1 MKRSKVITIIIS
13 VVIVICLCVAVAFAA
28 FSVKSI
34 NGKKS
39 VNENNMSD
47 TVTVTETESNP
58 NALPVGEPLYLD
70 EKQSMNPNAVK
81 GIEIVDDKVIL
92 YNKDLPDF
100 NGVVTNTE
108 HISGDDFYDYCNSF
122 DLTDISPIDFT
133 LYQDIKIDS
142 IAEDNGNSDCKYKV
156 YYLDNEPS
164 LLGFV
169 YQGNDGKDMVWCI
182 SDIEN
187 PTVYK
192 SSLISKDK
200 ATNIALQK
208 HKELYPDLNSSFE
221 EAVLKGAA
229 VQYYGFNT
237 QYNPN
242 PSGHKYYGVTY
253 FDNDSVADWYY
264 YCVDAVTGDLIFNSI
279 MGD

>member
-13 VVIVICLCVAVAFAA
+13 VVIVICLCVAVTFA
-28 FSVKSI
+28 VKSI

-39 VNENNMSD
+39 ANENNTSD

-70 EKQSMNPNAVK
+70 EKQSMNPNAVE
-81 GIEIVDDKVIL
+81 GIEIVDGKVTL

-108 HISGDDFYDYCNSF
+108 NISGDDFYDYCNSF

-142 IAEDNGNSDCKYKV
+142 IAEENADADCKYKV

-187 PTVYK
+187 PAVYK

-200 ATNIALQK
+200 AIKITLQK
-208 HKELYPDLNSSFE
+208 HKELYPDLNSTLE

-229 VQYYGFNT
+229 VQYYAFNT

-253 FDNDSVADWYY
+253 FDNDSVADRYY

>member
-13 VVIVICLCVAVAFAA
+13 VIIVICLCVAVTFAT
-28 FSVKSI
+28 KSI

-39 VNENNMSD
+39 ANENNTSD

-70 EKQSMNPNAVK
+70 EKQSMNPNAVE
-81 GIEIVDDKVIL
+81 GIEIVDDKVTL
-92 YNKDLPDF
+92 HNKDLPDF

-142 IAEDNGNSDCKYKV
+142 IAEENADADCKYKV

-164 LLGFV
+164 LLGFF

-187 PTVYK
+187 PAVYK
-192 SSLISKDK
+192 AALISKDK

-208 HKELYPDLNSSFE
+208 HKKLYPDLNSSFE

-229 VQYYGFNT
+229 VQYYRFNT
-237 QYNPN
+237 IYNPN
-242 PSGHKYYGVTY
+242 SSGHKYYGVTY
-253 FDNDSVADWYY
+253 FDNDSVADHYY
-264 YCVDAVTGDLIFNSI
+264 YCVDAVTGDLIFNSV

>member
-13 VVIVICLCVAVAFAA
+13 VIIVICLCIAVAFAVFA
-28 FSVKSI
+28 VKSI

-39 VNENNMSD
+39 INENNISD
-47 TVTVTETESNP
+47 TITVTENESNP

-81 GIEIVDDKVIL
+81 GIEIVDDKVTL

-108 HISGDDFYDYCNSF
+108 HISGDDFYDYCNSS

-142 IAEDNGNSDCKYKV
+142 IAEENADLDCKYKV

-169 YQGNDGKDMVWCI
+169 YQGDDGKDIVWCI

-187 PTVYK
+187 PAVYK
-192 SSLISKDK
+192 AALISKDK
-200 ATNIALQK
+200 AIKIALQK

-242 PSGHKYYGVTY
+242 SSGHKYYGVTY
-253 FDNDSVADWYY
+253 FDNNSIADYYY
-264 YCVDAVTGDLIFNSI
+264 YCVDAVTGDLIFNSM

>member
-1 MKRSKVITIIIS
+1 MKSSKVITIIIS
-13 VVIVICLCVAVAFAA
+13 VVIAICLCVAVTFA
-28 FSVKSI
+28 VKSI

-39 VNENNMSD
+39 SDENNISD
-47 TVTVTETESNP
+47 TVIVTETESNP

-70 EKQSMNPNAVK
+70 EKQSMNTNAVESV
-81 GIEIVDDKVIL
+81 EIVDDKVTL

-108 HISGDDFYDYCNSF
+108 HISGEDFYDYCNTF
-122 DLTDISPIDFT
+122 GLTDISPIDFT

-142 IAEDNGNSDCKYKV
+142 ITEDNGNSDCKYKV

-169 YQGNDGKDMVWCI
+169 YQGDDGKDIVWCI

-187 PTVYK
+187 AAVYK
-192 SSLISKDK
+192 AALISKDK
-200 ATNIALQK
+200 ATKIALQK

-229 VQYYGFNT
+229 VQYYRFNT
-237 QYNPN
+237 IYNPN
-242 PSGHKYYGVTY
+242 SSGHKYYGVTY
-253 FDNDSVADWYY
+253 FDNNSIADYYY
-264 YCVDAVTGDLIFNSI
+264 YCVDAVTGDLIFDDSM
-279 MGD
+279 MGN

>member
-1 MKRSKVITIIIS
+1 MKHSKVITIIIS
-13 VVIVICLCVAVAFAA
+13 VVIVVCLCVAVTFA
-28 FSVKSI
+28 VKSV

-39 VNENNMSD
+39 SDENNTSD
-47 TVTVTETESNP
+47 IVTVTETESNP

-70 EKQSMNPNAVK
+70 EKQSMNPNAVE
-81 GIEIVDDKVIL
+81 GIEIVDNKVTL

-108 HISGDDFYDYCNSF
+108 HISGDDFFDYCNSF

-142 IAEDNGNSDCKYKV
+142 IAEENADSVCKYKV

-187 PTVYK
+187 PNVYK
-192 SSLISKDK
+192 ATLISKDK

-208 HKELYPDLNSSFE
+208 HKELYPDLNSSLE
-221 EAVLKGAA
+221 GAVLKGAA
-229 VQYYGFNT
+229 VQFCAFNT
-237 QYNPN
+237 VYNPN
-242 PSGHKYYGVTY
+242 TSGHKYYVVAY
-253 FDNDSVADWYY
+253 FDNDSVADHYY
-264 YCVDAVTGDLIFNSI
+264 YCVDAVTGDLIFNSM

>member
-13 VVIVICLCVAVAFAA
+13 VVTVICLCIAVAFA
-28 FSVKSI
+28 VKSI

-39 VNENNMSD
+39 SDENNTSD

-70 EKQSMNPNAVK
+70 EKQSMNPNAVE
-81 GIEIVDDKVIL
+81 GIEIVDDKVTL

-108 HISGDDFYDYCNSF
+108 HVSGDDFYDYCNNF

-142 IAEDNGNSDCKYKV
+142 IAEENADSDCKYKV

-187 PTVYK
+187 PNVYK
-192 SSLISKDK
+192 ATLISKDK

-208 HKELYPDLNSSFE
+208 HKELYPDLNSSLE
-221 EAVLKGAA
+221 GAVLKGAA
-229 VQYYGFNT
+229 VQFCAFNT
-237 QYNPN
+237 VYNPN
-242 PSGHKYYGVTY
+242 TSGHKYYVVAY
-253 FDNDSVADWYY
+253 FDNDSVADHYY
-264 YCVDAVTGDLIFNSI
+264 YCVDAVTGDLIFNSM

>member
-13 VVIVICLCVAVAFAA
+13 VVIVICLCVAVAFA
-28 FSVKSI
+28 VKSV

-39 VNENNMSD
+39 SDENNTSD
-47 TVTVTETESNP
+47 TVTVTETESKP

-70 EKQSMNPNAVK
+70 EKQSVNPNAVE
-81 GIEIVDDKVIL
+81 GIEIVDDKVTL

-108 HISGDDFYDYCNSF
+108 HISGDDFFDYCNSF

-142 IAEDNGNSDCKYKV
+142 VSEENADADCKYKV

-187 PTVYK
+187 PAVYK
-192 SSLISKDK
+192 AALISKDK
-200 ATNIALQK
+200 ATKIALQK

-237 QYNPN
+237 IYNPN

-253 FDNDSVADWYY
+253 FDNNSVADRYY

>member
-13 VVIVICLCVAVAFAA
+13 VVTVICLCLAVTFA
-28 FSVKSI
+28 VKSI

-39 VNENNMSD
+39 SDENNISD

-58 NALPVGEPLYLD
+58 NALSVGEPLYLD
-70 EKQSMNPNAVK
+70 EKQSMNPNAAES
-81 GIEIVDDKVIL
+81 IEIVDGKVTL

-122 DLTDISPIDFT
+122 DLTDVSPIDFT

-142 IAEDNGNSDCKYKV
+142 IAEENADADCKYKI

-187 PTVYK
+187 PAVYK

-200 ATNIALQK
+200 AIKIALQK
-208 HKELYPDLNSSFE
+208 HKELYPDLNSTLE

-229 VQYYGFNT
+229 VQYYAFNT

-253 FDNDSVADWYY
+253 FDNDSVADRYY

>member
-13 VVIVICLCVAVAFAA
+13 VVIVICLCVAVAFA
-28 FSVKSI
+28 VKSI
-34 NGKKS
+34 NGNKS
-39 VNENNMSD
+39 PNENNISD

-58 NALPVGEPLYLD
+58 NALPVGD
-70 EKQSMNPNAVK
+70 
-81 GIEIVDDKVIL
+81 
-92 YNKDLPDF
+92 
-100 NGVVTNTE
+100 TE
-108 HISGDDFYDYCNSF
+108 HISGDDFYDYCKSF

-142 IAEDNGNSDCKYKV
+142 IAEENADSDCKYKV

-187 PTVYK
+187 PAVYK
-192 SSLISKDK
+192 AALISKDK

-208 HKELYPDLNSSFE
+208 HKELYPDLNSSLE

-237 QYNPN
+237 IYNQN
-242 PSGHKYYGVTY
+242 SSGHKYYGVTY
-253 FDNDSVADWYY
+253 FDNDSLADHYY
-264 YCVDAVTGDLIFNSI
+264 YCVDAVTGDLIFNSM

>member
-13 VVIVICLCVAVAFAA
+13 VIIVICLCMSVGFA
-28 FSVKSI
+28 VKSI

-39 VNENNMSD
+39 ANENNISD

-70 EKQSMNPNAVK
+70 EKQSMNPNAVES
-81 GIEIVDDKVIL
+81 IEIVDDKVTL

-108 HISGDDFYDYCNSF
+108 HISGDDFFDYCNSF
-122 DLTDISPIDFT
+122 HLTDISPIDFT

-142 IAEDNGNSDCKYKV
+142 AAEENADADCKYKV

-169 YQGNDGKDMVWCI
+169 YQGNDGKDIVWCI

-187 PTVYK
+187 PAVYK
-192 SSLISKDK
+192 SYLISKDK
-200 ATNIALQK
+200 ATKIALQK
-208 HKELYPDLNSSFE
+208 HKELYPDLNSTFE

-253 FDNDSVADWYY
+253 FDNDSVADHYY

>member
-13 VVIVICLCVAVAFAA
+13 VITVICLCVAVTFA
-28 FSVKSI
+28 VKSV

-39 VNENNMSD
+39 ANENNISD

-70 EKQSMNPNAVK
+70 EKQSMNPNAVES
-81 GIEIVDDKVIL
+81 IEIVDGKVTL

-108 HISGDDFYDYCNSF
+108 HISGDNFYDYCNSF
-122 DLTDISPIDFT
+122 GLTDISPIDFT

-142 IAEDNGNSDCKYKV
+142 IAEENADADCKYKV

-192 SSLISKDK
+192 ATLISKDK
-200 ATNIALQK
+200 ATKIALQK
-208 HKELYPDLNSSFE
+208 HKELYPDLNFSFE

-253 FDNDSVADWYY
+253 FDNDSLADRYY

>member
-28 FSVKSI
+28 KSI
-34 NGKKS
+34 NGKNS
-39 VNENNMSD
+39 ANENDISD
-47 TVTVTETESNP
+47 TVTVTETESKP

-70 EKQSMNPNAVK
+70 EKQSMNPNAVE
-81 GIEIVDDKVIL
+81 GIEIVDDKVTL

-108 HISGDDFYDYCNSF
+108 HVSGDDFYDYCNNF

-142 IAEDNGNSDCKYKV
+142 IAEENADSDCKYKV

-169 YQGNDGKDMVWCI
+169 YQGNDGKDIVWCI

-187 PTVYK
+187 PNVYK
-192 SSLISKDK
+192 ATLISKDK

-208 HKELYPDLNSSFE
+208 HKELYPDLNSSLE
-221 EAVLKGAA
+221 GAVLKGAA
-229 VQYYGFNT
+229 VQFCAFNT

-242 PSGHKYYGVTY
+242 TSGHKYYVVAY
-253 FDNDSVADWYY
+253 FDNDSVADHYY
-264 YCVDAVTGDLIFNSI
+264 YCVDAVTGDLIFNSM

>member
-13 VVIVICLCVAVAFAA
+13 VVIVICLCVAVAFA
-28 FSVKSI
+28 VKSI

-39 VNENNMSD
+39 PNENNISD

-58 NALPVGEPLYLD
+58 NALPIGDPLYLD
-70 EKQSMNPNAVK
+70 EKQSMNPNAVE
-81 GIEIVDDKVIL
+81 GIEIVDDKVTL

-108 HISGDDFYDYCNSF
+108 HISGDDFFDYCNNF

-142 IAEDNGNSDCKYKV
+142 IAKENSTTDCEYKI

-187 PTVYK
+187 PAVYK
-192 SSLISKDK
+192 AALISKDK
-200 ATNIALQK
+200 ATKIALQK

-237 QYNPN
+237 IYNPN
-242 PSGHKYYGVTY
+242 SSGHKYYGVTY
-253 FDNDSVADWYY
+253 FDNDSVADHYY

>member
-13 VVIVICLCVAVAFAA
+13 VVIVICLCVAVTFA
-28 FSVKSI
+28 VKSV

-39 VNENNMSD
+39 VNENNISD

-70 EKQSMNPNAVK
+70 EKQSMNPNAVES
-81 GIEIVDDKVIL
+81 IEIVGDKVTL

-108 HISGDDFYDYCNSF
+108 HVSGDDFYDYCNNF

-142 IAEDNGNSDCKYKV
+142 IAEENADADCKYKV

-169 YQGNDGKDMVWCI
+169 YQGNDGKDIVWCI

-187 PTVYK
+187 PAVYK

-200 ATNIALQK
+200 AIKIALQK

-221 EAVLKGAA
+221 EAVLKGAT

-253 FDNDSVADWYY
+253 FDNDSVADHYY

>member
-13 VVIVICLCVAVAFAA
+13 VIIVICLCVAVAFA
-28 FSVKSI
+28 VESI

-39 VNENNMSD
+39 SDENNTSD
-47 TVTVTETESNP
+47 TVTVTETESKP

-70 EKQSMNPNAVK
+70 EKQSMNPNAVE
-81 GIEIVDDKVIL
+81 GIEIVDDKVTL

-108 HISGDDFYDYCNSF
+108 HVSGDDFFDYCNNF

-142 IAEDNGNSDCKYKV
+142 IAEENADSDCKYKV

-169 YQGNDGKDMVWCI
+169 YQGNDGKDIVWCI

-187 PTVYK
+187 PNVYK
-192 SSLISKDK
+192 ATLISKDK

-208 HKELYPDLNSSFE
+208 HKELYPDLNSSLE
-221 EAVLKGAA
+221 GAVLKGAA
-229 VQYYGFNT
+229 VQFCAFNT
-237 QYNPN
+237 VYNPN
-242 PSGHKYYGVTY
+242 TSGHKYYVVAY
-253 FDNDSVADWYY
+253 FDNDSVADHYY
-264 YCVDAVTGDLIFNSI
+264 YCVDAVTGDLIFNSM

>member
-13 VVIVICLCVAVAFAA
+13 VVTVICLCIAVVFAA
-28 FSVKSI
+28 KSI
-34 NGKKS
+34 NGKNS
-39 VNENNMSD
+39 ANENDISD
-47 TVTVTETESNP
+47 TVTVTETESKP

-70 EKQSMNPNAVK
+70 KKQSMNPNAVE
-81 GIEIVDDKVIL
+81 GIEIVGDKVTL

-108 HISGDDFYDYCNSF
+108 HISGDDFFDYCNNS

-133 LYQDIKIDS
+133 LYQDIKIDF
-142 IAEDNGNSDCKYKV
+142 IAEENADSDCKYKV

-169 YQGNDGKDMVWCI
+169 YQGNDGKDIVWCI

-187 PTVYK
+187 PNVYK
-192 SSLISKDK
+192 ATLISKDK

-208 HKELYPDLNSSFE
+208 HKELYPDLNSSLE
-221 EAVLKGAA
+221 GAVLKGAA
-229 VQYYGFNT
+229 VQFCAFNT
-237 QYNPN
+237 VYNPN
-242 PSGHKYYGVTY
+242 TSGHKYYVVAY
-253 FDNDSVADWYY
+253 FDNDSVADHYY
-264 YCVDAVTGDLIFNSI
+264 YCVDAVTGDLIFNSL

>member
-13 VVIVICLCVAVAFAA
+13 VIIVICLCVAVAFA
-28 FSVKSI
+28 VKSI

-39 VNENNMSD
+39 INENNMSD

-242 PSGHKYYGVTY
+242 PSGHKYYGVSY

>member
-13 VVIVICLCVAVAFAA
+13 VVIVICLCTAVTFA
-28 FSVKSI
+28 VKSI

-39 VNENNMSD
+39 SDENNISD
-47 TVTVTETESNP
+47 TVIVSETESNP

-70 EKQSMNPNAVK
+70 EKQSMNPNAVD
-81 GIEIVDDKVIL
+81 GIEIVDDKVTL

-108 HISGDDFYDYCNSF
+108 HISGDDFFDYCNSF

-142 IAEDNGNSDCKYKV
+142 IAEENADADCKYKV

-169 YQGNDGKDMVWCI
+169 YQGDDGKDIVWCI

-187 PTVYK
+187 AAVYK
-192 SSLISKDK
+192 ATLISKDK
-200 ATNIALQK
+200 AIKIALQK
-208 HKELYPDLNSSFE
+208 HKELYPDLNSTLE
-221 EAVLKGAA
+221 EAVLKGAT
-229 VQYYGFNT
+229 VQYYRFNT
-237 QYNPN
+237 IYNPN
-242 PSGHKYYGVTY
+242 SSGHKYYGVTY
-253 FDNDSVADWYY
+253 FDNNSIADYYY
-264 YCVDAVTGDLIFNSI
+264 YCVDAVTGDLIFDDSMRGN
-279 MGD
+279 

>member
-13 VVIVICLCVAVAFAA
+13 VVTVICLCIAVVFAA
-28 FSVKSI
+28 KSI
-34 NGKKS
+34 NGKNS
-39 VNENNMSD
+39 ANENDISD
-47 TVTVTETESNP
+47 TVTVTETESKP

-70 EKQSMNPNAVK
+70 EKQSMNPNAVE
-81 GIEIVDDKVIL
+81 GIEIVDDKVTL

-108 HISGDDFYDYCNSF
+108 HVSGDDFYDYCNNF

-142 IAEDNGNSDCKYKV
+142 IAEENADSDCKYKV

-187 PTVYK
+187 PNVYK
-192 SSLISKDK
+192 ATLISKDK

-208 HKELYPDLNSSFE
+208 HKELYPDLNSSLE
-221 EAVLKGAA
+221 GAVLKGAA
-229 VQYYGFNT
+229 VQFCAFNT
-237 QYNPN
+237 VYNPN
-242 PSGHKYYGVTY
+242 TSGHKYYVVAY
-253 FDNDSVADWYY
+253 FDNDSVADHYY
-264 YCVDAVTGDLIFNSI
+264 YCVDAVTGDLIFNSM

>member
-13 VVIVICLCVAVAFAA
+13 VVIVICLCVAVAFAV

-39 VNENNMSD
+39 SDENNTSD
-47 TVTVTETESNP
+47 TVIVTETESNP

-70 EKQSMNPNAVK
+70 EKQSMNPNSVES
-81 GIEIVDDKVIL
+81 IEIVGDKVTL

-108 HISGDDFYDYCNSF
+108 HISGDDFYDYCNNF

-142 IAEDNGNSDCKYKV
+142 ITEDNGNSDCKYKV

-169 YQGNDGKDMVWCI
+169 YQENDGKDMVWCI

-187 PTVYK
+187 PAVYK

-200 ATNIALQK
+200 AIKIALQK
-208 HKELYPDLNSSFE
+208 HKELYPDLNSTLE
-221 EAVLKGAA
+221 ETVLKGAA

-253 FDNDSVADWYY
+253 FDNDSVADHYY
-264 YCVDAVTGDLIFNSI
+264 YCIDAVTGDLIFNSM

>member
-13 VVIVICLCVAVAFAA
+13 VVTVICLCVAVAFA
-28 FSVKSI
+28 VKSI

-39 VNENNMSD
+39 ANENNTSD
-47 TVTVTETESNP
+47 TVTVTETESKP

-70 EKQSMNPNAVK
+70 EKQSMNPNAVE
-81 GIEIVDDKVIL
+81 GIEIVDGKVTL

-122 DLTDISPIDFT
+122 DLTDVSPIDFT

-142 IAEDNGNSDCKYKV
+142 IAEENADADCKYKV

-187 PTVYK
+187 PAVYK
-192 SSLISKDK
+192 AALISKDK
-200 ATNIALQK
+200 AIKIALQK
-208 HKELYPDLNSSFE
+208 HKELYPDLNSSLE
-221 EAVLKGAA
+221 EAVLKGATL
-229 VQYYGFNT
+229 QYYRFNT

-253 FDNDSVADWYY
+253 FDNDSVADRYY

>member
-13 VVIVICLCVAVAFAA
+13 VIIVICLCMAVGFA
-28 FSVKSI
+28 VKSV

-39 VNENNMSD
+39 SDENNISD

-70 EKQSMNPNAVK
+70 EKQSMNPNAVE
-81 GIEIVDDKVIL
+81 GIEIVDDKVTL

-108 HISGDDFYDYCNSF
+108 HISGDDFFDYCNSF

-142 IAEDNGNSDCKYKV
+142 IAEENADADCKYKV

-253 FDNDSVADWYY
+253 FDNDSVADYYY

>member
-1 MKRSKVITIIIS
+1 MKRSKVITIIVS
-13 VVIVICLCVAVAFAA
+13 VIIVICLCMAVGFA
-28 FSVKSI
+28 VKSI
-34 NGKKS
+34 SGKKS
-39 VNENNMSD
+39 ANENNTSD

-70 EKQSMNPNAVK
+70 EKQSMNPNAVE

-108 HISGDDFYDYCNSF
+108 HISGNDFFDYCNSF
-122 DLTDISPIDFT
+122 GLTDISPIDFT

-142 IAEDNGNSDCKYKV
+142 IAEENADADYKYKV

-169 YQGNDGKDMVWCI
+169 YQGDDGKDIVWCI

-187 PTVYK
+187 PAVYK

-200 ATNIALQK
+200 ATKIALQK

-229 VQYYGFNT
+229 VQYYRFNT
-237 QYNPN
+237 IYNPN
-242 PSGHKYYGVTY
+242 SSGHKYYGVTY
-253 FDNDSVADWYY
+253 FDNNSIADYYY
-264 YCVDAVTGDLIFNSI
+264 YCVDAVTGDLIFDDSM
-279 MGD
+279 MGN

>member
-13 VVIVICLCVAVAFAA
+13 VVTVICLCVAVTFA
-28 FSVKSI
+28 VKSI

-39 VNENNMSD
+39 ANENNTSD
-47 TVTVTETESNP
+47 TVTVTETEINP

-70 EKQSMNPNAVK
+70 EKQSMNPNAVES
-81 GIEIVDDKVIL
+81 IEIVDGKVTL

-108 HISGDDFYDYCNSF
+108 HISGDNFFDYCNSF

-142 IAEDNGNSDCKYKV
+142 VSEENADADCKYKI

-169 YQGNDGKDMVWCI
+169 YQGNDSKDMIWCI

-187 PTVYK
+187 PAVYK
-192 SSLISKDK
+192 ATLISKDK
-200 ATNIALQK
+200 ATKIALQK
-208 HKELYPDLNSSFE
+208 HKELYPNLNSSLE

-253 FDNDSVADWYY
+253 FDNDSVADHYY
-264 YCVDAVTGDLIFNSI
+264 YCVDAVTGDLIFNSV

>member
-13 VVIVICLCVAVAFAA
+13 VIIVICLCVAVTFA
-28 FSVKSI
+28 VKSV

-39 VNENNMSD
+39 ANENNISD

-58 NALPVGEPLYLD
+58 NALPVGEPLYLE
-70 EKQSMNPNAVK
+70 EKQSMNPNAVEN
-81 GIEIVDDKVIL
+81 IEIVDDKVTL

-142 IAEDNGNSDCKYKV
+142 IAEENADADCKYKV

-187 PTVYK
+187 PAVYK
-192 SSLISKDK
+192 AALLSKDK
-200 ATNIALQK
+200 ATKIALQK
-208 HKELYPDLNSSFE
+208 HKEVHPNMNSSLE

-253 FDNDSVADWYY
+253 FDNNSIADHYY

>member
-13 VVIVICLCVAVAFAA
+13 VVIVICLCVAVAFA
-28 FSVKSI
+28 VKSV

-39 VNENNMSD
+39 SDENNTSD
-47 TVTVTETESNP
+47 IVTVTETESNP

-70 EKQSMNPNAVK
+70 EKQSMNPNAVE
-81 GIEIVDDKVIL
+81 GIEIVGDKVTL

-108 HISGDDFYDYCNSF
+108 HISGDDFFDYCNSF

-133 LYQDIKIDS
+133 MYQDIKIDS
-142 IAEDNGNSDCKYKV
+142 IAEENADSDCKYKV

-187 PTVYK
+187 PNVYK
-192 SSLISKDK
+192 ATLISKDK

-208 HKELYPDLNSSFE
+208 HKELYPDLNSSLE

-242 PSGHKYYGVTY
+242 TSGHKYYVVAY
-253 FDNDSVADWYY
+253 FDNDSVADHYY
-264 YCVDAVTGDLIFNSI
+264 YCVDAVTGDLIFNSM

>member
-13 VVIVICLCVAVAFAA
+13 VVIVICLCVAVVFA
-28 FSVKSI
+28 VKSI

-39 VNENNMSD
+39 SDENNTSD

-70 EKQSMNPNAVK
+70 EKQSMNPNAVE
-81 GIEIVDDKVIL
+81 GIEIVGDKVTL

-100 NGVVTNTE
+100 NGVVTNTQ
-108 HISGDDFYDYCNSF
+108 HISGDDFYDYCNNF

-142 IAEDNGNSDCKYKV
+142 IAEENADSDCKYKV

-164 LLGFV
+164 LFGFV
-169 YQGNDGKDMVWCI
+169 YQGNDGKDIVWCI

-187 PTVYK
+187 PNVYK
-192 SSLISKDK
+192 ATLISKDK

-208 HKELYPDLNSSFE
+208 HKELYPDLNSSLE
-221 EAVLKGAA
+221 GAVLKGAA

-253 FDNDSVADWYY
+253 FDNNSIADYYY
-264 YCVDAVTGDLIFNSI
+264 YCVDAVTGDLIFNSM

>member
-13 VVIVICLCVAVAFAA
+13 VAIVVCLCVAVTFA
-28 FSVKSI
+28 VKSI
-34 NGKKS
+34 NGNKS
-39 VNENNMSD
+39 PNENNISD

-70 EKQSMNPNAVK
+70 EKQSMNPNAVE
-81 GIEIVDDKVIL
+81 GIEIVDDKVTL

-142 IAEDNGNSDCKYKV
+142 IAEENADSDCKYKV

-192 SSLISKDK
+192 AALISKDK
-200 ATNIALQK
+200 AIKIVLQK
-208 HKELYPDLNSSFE
+208 HKELNLNKNLSLE
-221 EAVLKGAA
+221 EAVLKGVAE
-229 VQYYGFNT
+229 QYYGFNT
-237 QYNPN
+237 IYNPN
-242 PSGHKYYGVTY
+242 SSGHKYYGVTY
-253 FDNDSVADWYY
+253 FDNNSIADYYY
-264 YCVDAVTGDLIFNSI
+264 YCVDAVTGDLIFNSM

>member
-279 MGD
+279 MGE

>member
-13 VVIVICLCVAVAFAA
+13 VVIVICLCVAVTFA
-28 FSVKSI
+28 VKSV

-39 VNENNMSD
+39 SDENNISD

-70 EKQSMNPNAVK
+70 EKQSMNPNAVES
-81 GIEIVDDKVIL
+81 IEIVDGKVTL

-108 HISGDDFYDYCNSF
+108 HISGDDFFDYCNSF

-142 IAEDNGNSDCKYKV
+142 IAEENADSDCKYKV

-187 PTVYK
+187 PAVYK
-192 SSLISKDK
+192 ATLISKDK
-200 ATNIALQK
+200 AIKIALQK
-208 HKELYPDLNSSFE
+208 HKELYPDLNSSLE

-253 FDNDSVADWYY
+253 FDNDSVADHYY

>member
-13 VVIVICLCVAVAFAA
+13 VVTVICLCVAVAFAVFA
-28 FSVKSI
+28 VKSI

-39 VNENNMSD
+39 TNENNTSD

-70 EKQSMNPNAVK
+70 EKQSMNPNAVES
-81 GIEIVDDKVIL
+81 IEIVDGKVTL

-108 HISGDDFYDYCNSF
+108 HISGDNFFDYCNSF

-142 IAEDNGNSDCKYKV
+142 VAEENADADCKYKV

-169 YQGNDGKDMVWCI
+169 YQGNDGNDMVWCI

-187 PTVYK
+187 PAVYK

-200 ATNIALQK
+200 ATKIALQK
-208 HKELYPDLNSSFE
+208 HKELYRDLNSSLE

-242 PSGHKYYGVTY
+242 PSGHKYYGVSY
-253 FDNDSVADWYY
+253 FDNDSVADRYY

>member
-13 VVIVICLCVAVAFAA
+13 VVTVICLCVAVTFA
-28 FSVKSI
+28 VKSI

-39 VNENNMSD
+39 ANENNTSD
-47 TVTVTETESNP
+47 TVTVTETEINP

-70 EKQSMNPNAVK
+70 EKQSMNPNAVES
-81 GIEIVDDKVIL
+81 IEIVDGKVTL

-100 NGVVTNTE
+100 NGVVTNSE
-108 HISGDDFYDYCNSF
+108 HISGDNFFDYCNSF

-142 IAEDNGNSDCKYKV
+142 VSEENADADCKYKI

-169 YQGNDGKDMVWCI
+169 YQGNDSKDMIWCI

-187 PTVYK
+187 PAVYK
-192 SSLISKDK
+192 ATLISKDK
-200 ATNIALQK
+200 ATKIALQK
-208 HKELYPDLNSSFE
+208 HKELYPNLNSSLE

-253 FDNDSVADWYY
+253 FDNDSVADHYY
-264 YCVDAVTGDLIFNSI
+264 YCVDAVTGDLIFNSV

>member
-13 VVIVICLCVAVAFAA
+13 VVIVICLCVAVAFA
-28 FSVKSI
+28 VKSI

-39 VNENNMSD
+39 INENNMSD

>member
-1 MKRSKVITIIIS
+1 MKRSRVITIIIS
-13 VVIVICLCVAVAFAA
+13 VVIVICLCVAVTFA
-28 FSVKSI
+28 VKSI

-39 VNENNMSD
+39 ANENNISD
-47 TVTVTETESNP
+47 TVTVTETESKP

-70 EKQSMNPNAVK
+70 EKQSMNPNAVE
-81 GIEIVDDKVIL
+81 GIEIVDDKVTL

-108 HISGDDFYDYCNSF
+108 HINGDDFFDYCNSF

-142 IAEDNGNSDCKYKV
+142 IAEENADSDCKYKV

-169 YQGNDGKDMVWCI
+169 YHGNDGKDIVWCI

-187 PTVYK
+187 PAVYK
-192 SSLISKDK
+192 AALISKDK
-200 ATNIALQK
+200 ATKIALQK
-208 HKELYPDLNSSFE
+208 HKELYLNLNSSLE

-242 PSGHKYYGVTY
+242 PSGHKYYGVSY
-253 FDNDSVADWYY
+253 FDNDSVADHYY
-264 YCVDAVTGDLIFNSI
+264 YCVDAVTGDLIFNSV

>member
-13 VVIVICLCVAVAFAA
+13 VIIVICLCVAVTFA
-28 FSVKSI
+28 VKSI

-39 VNENNMSD
+39 SDENNISD

-70 EKQSMNPNAVK
+70 EKQSMNPNAVE
-81 GIEIVDDKVIL
+81 GIEIVDDKVTL
-92 YNKDLPDF
+92 YNKGLPDF

-108 HISGDDFYDYCNSF
+108 HISGDDFFDYCNNF

-142 IAEDNGNSDCKYKV
+142 IAEENADADCKYKV

-187 PTVYK
+187 PAVYK
-192 SSLISKDK
+192 ATLISKDK

-208 HKELYPDLNSSFE
+208 HKELYPDLNFSFE

-229 VQYYGFNT
+229 VQYYAFNT
-237 QYNPN
+237 QYSPN
-242 PSGHKYYGVTY
+242 PSGHKYYGVSY
-253 FDNDSVADWYY
+253 FDNDSVADRYY
-264 YCVDAVTGDLIFNSI
+264 YCVDAVTGNLIFNSI

>member
-13 VVIVICLCVAVAFAA
+13 VVIVICLCVAVTFA
-28 FSVKSI
+28 VKSI

-39 VNENNMSD
+39 SDENNISD

-58 NALPVGEPLYLD
+58 NALPVGKPLYLD
-70 EKQSMNPNAVK
+70 EKQSMNPNAVER
-81 GIEIVDDKVIL
+81 IEIVDDKVTL
-92 YNKDLPDF
+92 YNKDLPNF
-100 NGVVTNTE
+100 NGVVTNIE
-108 HISGDDFYDYCNSF
+108 HISGDDFFDYCNNF

-142 IAEDNGNSDCKYKV
+142 ITEDNGNSDCKYKI

-208 HKELYPDLNSSFE
+208 HKEVHPNMNSSLE

-237 QYNPN
+237 IYNPN

-253 FDNDSVADWYY
+253 FDNDSVADHYY